1 MTIFNVIWG
10 EKWLLGTERNEFLE
24 ARGSF
29 FGGTFM
35 SQHCPLVSKDFMS
48 KMGKKCGWIQQK
60 ARKQV
65 RLNQFSALKLSTSPA

>member
-48 KMGKKCGWIQQK
+48 KMGKKCDWI
-60 ARKQV
+60 
-65 RLNQFSALKLSTSPA
+65 